1 MSAARREAACAL
13 VLLMV
18 ALLAVIAATTPWS
31 ALSIPAAEAVAADV
45 TRDFTAA
52 ELARARAYRGAVR
65 QVSYAALAGSL
76 LLSAVLAL
84 TPLGA
89 RVVAAAGRPFGGGW
103 LARAVAGTV
112 VLTLGTRLV
121 LLPLSARIEAVGR
134 AYGLSTRSWGGWLAD
149 VARTYL
155 LSTALLVLVLVLALR
170 MARRWPHRWWAPAS
184 LAAGALVLVVSF
196 AYPLVVEPVFNRFT
210 SLPAG
215 PLRTDVLGLA
225 ERVGTPLEDV
235 LVADA
240 SRRTST
246 LNAYVSGYGAT
257 RRVVLYDTLLEQA
270 SEQEIRLIV
279 AHELGH
285 AARGDVPRGTATGAL
300 GAAAGACALYL
311 VLTSPRVQ
319 RRAGLA
325 AAQDTAADP
334 RLIAVALLAILV
346 MSQLGGPVQM
356 LVSCRVETR
365 ADVASLE
372 ATRDPA
378 GFVVMQR
385 RLSLANLSDLDPPPL
400 VFALF
405 SSHPTGPQRIA
416 LARTWTR
423 VVDVAE
429 PPDLAPRVPPSAR
442 ADASGDELH
451 DHQLHRDGLHDHQV
465 SGGKVTGGGAS
476 VHADHG

>member
-1 MSAARREAACAL
+1 MSTARREAACAL
-13 VLLMV
+13 ILLTV
-18 ALLAVIAATTPWS
+18 ALLALIAATTPWS

-52 ELARARAYRGAVR
+52 ELARAQAYRGAVR
-65 QVSYAALAGSL
+65 WVSYAALAGSL

-89 RVVAAAGRPFGGGW
+89 RVVVAAGRPLGGGR

-112 VLTLGTRLV
+112 VLTLATRLV

-149 VARTYL
+149 VARSYL
-155 LSTALLVLVLVLALR
+155 LSTALLLLVLVLVVQ
-170 MARRWPHRWWAPAS
+170 MARRWPRRWWAPAA
-184 LAAGALVLVVSF
+184 LAAGALVLIVSF
-196 AYPLVVEPVFNRFT
+196 AYPLVVEPLFNRFT

-215 PLRTDVLGLA
+215 PLRTDVLALA
-225 ERVGTPLEDV
+225 EREGTPLEDI

-300 GAAAGACALYL
+300 AAAAGACALYL

-325 AAQDTAADP
+325 AGQDTAADP

-346 MSQLGGPVQM
+346 LTLCSGPVQM
-356 LVSCRVETR
+356 LVSRRIEAR
-365 ADVASLE
+365 ADVASLD
-372 ATRDPA
+372 ATRDPV
-378 GFVVMQR
+378 GFVAMQR

-416 LARTWTR
+416 LARTWAR

-429 PPDLAPRVPPSAR
+429 PPDLARQGPASAR
-442 ADASGDELH
+442 ADTPREGLL
-451 DHQLHRDGLHDHQV
+451 DHRGIGEGLLDHRVCGVGTAGERDG
-465 SGGKVTGGGAS
+465 
-476 VHADHG
+476 

>member
-1 MSAARREAACAL
+1 MSTARREAACAL
-13 VLLMV
+13 VLLTV
-18 ALLAVIAATTPWS
+18 LLLAVIAATTPWS
-31 ALSIPAAEAVAADV
+31 ALSIPVTGAVSADV

-52 ELARARAYRGAVR
+52 ELARAQAYRGAVR
-65 QVSYAALAGSL
+65 WISYAALAGSL

-89 RVVAAAGRPFGGGW
+89 RVVVAAGRPLGGGR
-103 LARAVAGTV
+103 LARVVAGTV
-112 VLTLGTRLV
+112 VLTLATRLV
-121 LLPLSARIEAVGR
+121 LLPLSARIEAIGR
-134 AYGLSTRSWGGWLAD
+134 AYGLSTRSWVGWLAD
-149 VARTYL
+149 VSRSYL
-155 LSTALLVLVLVLALR
+155 LSTALLLLVLVLVVRL
-170 MARRWPHRWWAPAS
+170 ARRWPRRWWAPAA

-215 PLRTDVLGLA
+215 PVRTDLLALA
-225 ERVGTPLEDV
+225 EREGTPLEDV

-257 RRVVLYDTLLEQA
+257 RRVVLYDTLLDQA

-285 AARGDVPRGTATGAL
+285 AAHGDVLRGTATGAL

-311 VLTSPRVQ
+311 VLTSPQVQ

-325 AAQDTAADP
+325 AGQDTAADP

-346 MSQLGGPVQM
+346 LTQLGGPVQM
-356 LVSCRVETR
+356 LVSRRVEAR

-378 GFVVMQR
+378 GFVAMQR

-416 LARTWTR
+416 LARTWAR

-429 PPDLAPRVPPSAR
+429 PPDLARRVPPTAR
-442 ADASGDELH
+442 ADGIGDELH
-451 DHQLHRDGLHDHQV
+451 DHPGIGDELHD
-465 SGGKVTGGGAS
+465 
-476 VHADHG
+476 DHDPGVGTARERDA